1 MLSGGRLLSFYDNN
15 LLYAALCIGSLFL
28 QFVWVRLVPLRR
40 SSDSGVSGKSARRTQ
55 LVFCVCI
62 ALAVSTLFR
71 LFPGNHRLPTEDSSV
86 FLYIGQQMK
95 AGKVPYLDLFDHKGP
110 VLYFIEYLGVLIA
123 EKNFTGVW
131 ILEVL
136 NILATVA
143 LMLKLGQTAG
153 GKRSSVFLSIL
164 VALGACGWKVWQGGN
179 FTEEYALPWIT
190 LAAVI
195 FTGFFQSGRYRR
207 HEIFLLG
214 AGFSIVFLLRAN
226 MISAWAAWMP
236 IVLIILIRERR
247 YRDILDCL
255 LYFLGGAA
263 FVVIP
268 VLLVAGLNGFL
279 GALWRD
285 YILFNLTYTETA
297 LSASEHLQLLLTFC
311 RVLWPG
317 TAAIVLTL
325 LLRPRNRLLWLNAF
339 FFAVSLFSVSM
350 SGRGYYHYAIVL
362 LPAFI
367 LPLTVLFD
375 ITGGLMNGKEPR
387 ADLARPGVIVLTSL
401 LILAGAFLYR
411 GFSSG
416 EQLQDPVA
424 LYIREHSE
432 KNDDILVLGNSCWYY
447 LEADRKT
454 ENRYFYQLPPAE
466 ICGIIYNDFI
476 RELGAKPS
484 KLVLLPGQQE
494 QREAIDIALRNIR
507 GVLFSLGYRNEIF
520 EEFEVFVLTDGGKA
534 DF

>member
-1 MLSGGRLLSFYDNN
+1 MEFYDNN
-15 LLYAALCIGSLFL
+15 MVYAVLCLGSLLL
-28 QFVWVRLVPLRR
+28 QFVWIRLFPLR
-40 SSDSGVSGKSARRTQ
+40 SSVNSGISGKSARRTQ

-62 ALAVSTLFR
+62 ALSVSTLFR
-71 LFPGNHRLPTEDSSV
+71 LFPGNHRLPMEDSSV

-110 VLYFIEYLGVLIA
+110 VLYFIQYLGVLIA

-136 NILATVA
+136 NILATAA
-143 LMLKLGQTAG
+143 LMLKLGQITG
-153 GKRSSVFLSIL
+153 GKQSSICLAIL
-164 VALGACGWKVWQGGN
+164 VVLGACGWKVWQGGN
-179 FTEEYALPWIT
+179 LTEEYALPWIT

-195 FTGFFQSGRYRR
+195 FTDFFQSGQYRR
-207 HEIFLLG
+207 CEIFLLG
-214 AGFSIVFLLRAN
+214 IGFSIVFLLRAN

-236 IVLIILIRERR
+236 IVLIILFRGKR

-255 LYFLGGAA
+255 LCFLGGMAL
-263 FVVIP
+263 VLIP

-279 GALWRD
+279 EALWRD
-285 YILFNLTYTETA
+285 YILFNLTYTENA
-297 LSASEHLQLLLTFC
+297 LSASEHLRLLLTFC
-311 RVLWPG
+311 RILWPG

-325 LLRPRNRLLWLNAF
+325 LLRPKNRLLWANAL
-339 FFAVSLFSVSM
+339 FFAVSLYSVSM

-375 ITGGLMNGKEPR
+375 ITGGLMNGKEPC
-387 ADLARPGVIVLTSL
+387 ADPARPGVIVLTSL
-401 LILAGAFLYR
+401 LILAGAFLYKCL
-411 GFSSG
+411 SSG
-416 EQLQDPVA
+416 EPSQDPAVH
-424 LYIREHSE
+424 YISEHSE

-466 ICGIIYNDFI
+466 ISGTIYNDFI

-484 KLVLLPGQQE
+484 RLVLLPGQQE
-494 QREAIDIALRNIR
+494 QREAIDIALRDIR

>member
-1 MLSGGRLLSFYDNN
+1 MRFYDNN
-15 LLYAALCIGSLFL
+15 LFYAALCFGSLLL
-28 QFVWVRLVPLRR
+28 QFVWIRLFPLR
-40 SSDSGVSGKSARRTQ
+40 SSADSGISGKSARRTQ

-62 ALAVSTLFR
+62 ALSVSTLFR

-110 VLYFIEYLGVLIA
+110 VLYYIEYLGVLIA

-136 NILATVA
+136 NILATAA
-143 LMLKLGQTAG
+143 LMLKLGKIAG
-153 GKRSSVFLSIL
+153 GKRSSIILSVL
-164 VALGACGWKVWQGGN
+164 VVLGASGWKVWQGGN

-190 LAAVI
+190 LAVVI
-195 FTGFFQSGRYRR
+195 FTVFFQTGQYRR
-207 HEIFLLG
+207 REIFLLG
-214 AGFSIVFLLRAN
+214 FGFSVVFLLRAN
-226 MISAWAAWMP
+226 MISVWAAWMP
-236 IVLIILIRERR
+236 IVLILFIKRGK

-255 LYFLGGAA
+255 LYFLGGMAL
-263 FVVIP
+263 VLIP
-268 VLLVAGLNGFL
+268 LLLVAGFSGFL

-285 YILFNLTYTETA
+285 YILFNLSYTENA
-297 LSASEHLQLLLTFC
+297 LSASEHLRLLLTFC

-317 TAAIVLTL
+317 AAAVVMTL
-325 LLRPRNRLLWLNAF
+325 LLRPKKRLLWANAL
-339 FFAVSLFSVSM
+339 FFAVSLYSVSM

-375 ITGGLMNGKEPR
+375 ITGGLMSGKEPHM
-387 ADLARPGVIVLTSL
+387 DPVHPGVIVLTSL

-416 EQLQDPVA
+416 EPSQDPAV
-424 LYIREHSE
+424 LYIGEHSE

-466 ICGIIYNDFI
+466 ISDTIYNDFI

-494 QREAIDIALRNIR
+494 QREAINIALRNIR

>member
-1 MLSGGRLLSFYDNN
+1 MSFYDNN

-40 SSDSGVSGKSARRTQ
+40 SSDSSVSGKSARRTQ

-71 LFPGNHRLPTEDSSV
+71 LFPGNQRLPTEDSSV
-86 FLYIGQQMK
+86 FLYIGRQMK

-136 NILATVA
+136 NILATAA
-143 LMLKLGQTAG
+143 LMLKLGQIAG
-153 GKRSSVFLSIL
+153 GKRSSVYLAIL
-164 VALGACGWKVWQGGN
+164 VSLGACGWKVFQGGN

-195 FTGFFQSGRYRR
+195 FTAFFKRGQYRR
-207 HEIFLLG
+207 RDIFLLG
-214 AGFSIVFLLRAN
+214 VGFSIVFLLRAN

-236 IVLIILIRERR
+236 VVLIIFMKEGRF
-247 YRDILDCL
+247 RDILSCL
-255 LYFLGGAA
+255 LCFMGGAA
-263 FVVIP
+263 FVLIP
-268 VLLVAGLNGFL
+268 VLLVAAHYGFL
-279 GALWRD
+279 GALWRY
-285 YILFNLTYTETA
+285 YILFNLTYTENV

-311 RVLWPG
+311 RILWPG

-325 LLRPRNRLLWLNAF
+325 MLRPKNRLLWANAL
-339 FFAVSLFSVSM
+339 FFAVSLYSVSM
-350 SGRGYYHYAIVL
+350 SGRSYYHYVIVL

-375 ITGGLMNGKEPR
+375 ITGGWMSGKEPHG
-387 ADLARPGVIVLTSL
+387 DPARPGAIVLSSL
-401 LILAGAFLYR
+401 LILVGAFLYR

-416 EQLQDPVA
+416 EPWLDPAVR
-424 LYIREHSE
+424 YISEHSE
-432 KNDDILVLGNSCWYY
+432 KDDDILVLGNSCWYY
-447 LEADRKT
+447 LEAERKT
-454 ENRYFYQLPPAE
+454 DNRYFYQLPPAE
-466 ICGIIYNDFI
+466 ISDPIYDDFI
-476 RELGAKPS
+476 RELEAKPS
-484 KLVLLPGQQE
+484 RLVLLPGLQE
-494 QREAIDIALRNIR
+494 QREAVDIALRDIR
-507 GVLFSLGYRNEIF
+507 GVLFSMGYRNEIF

-534 DF
+534 EF